1 MKKKKNF
8 FHRMICAGESD
19 AVSSK
24 RFISLIAILM
34 LIVLAFFSVFN
45 YSAAA
50 DYVYV
55 FAALAGGESL
65 LTTVEKKN
73 KRIKKTKN
81 TVNEKQEEAD
91 E

>member
-1 MKKKKNF
+1 MKKNKGF
-8 FHRMICAGESD
+8 FHRMICSGESD

-24 RFISLIAILM
+24 RFISLTAILM
-34 LIVLAFFSVFN
+34 LIILAFFSAFN

-65 LTTVEKKN
+65 LTTIEKKN

-81 TVNEKQEEAD
+81 TVAEKEEEVD
-91 E
+91 D